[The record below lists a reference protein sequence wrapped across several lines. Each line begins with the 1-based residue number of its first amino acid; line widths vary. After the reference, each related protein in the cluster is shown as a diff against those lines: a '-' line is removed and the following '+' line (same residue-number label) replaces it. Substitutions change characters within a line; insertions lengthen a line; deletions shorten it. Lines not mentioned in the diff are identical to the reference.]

1 MKLDHIPSDI
11 VAPDRS
17 PMENGLCRRTFLKT
31 GAAVGGGLMLSL
43 ELVLPNN
50 AATAGNSSGGFVP
63 NALIR
68 IGTDVRIV
76 LTMPYVEIG

>member
-1 MKLDHIPSDI
+1 
-11 VAPDRS
+11 
-17 PMENGLCRRTFLKT
+17 
-31 GAAVGGGLMLSL
+31 
-43 ELVLPNN
+43 VLPNN